1 MTIMV
6 QDREVKIPKL
16 NLNLVID
23 TNDVFQ
29 DNIPFT
35 PSSSSCASQ
44 SEITQSQMDKIHLN
58 S

>member
-1 MTIMV
+1 MV